1 MNIEP
6 HEAMSYKKQ
15 IDIASK
21 VGELLVGMTGKT
33 LSKDEQDD
41 MFKDIFEQTL
51 RLMSRF
57 TSDVVEAMYDST
69 ENWDEFL
76 ELDKNM
82 EKFGFGDAI
91 SFMESGL
98 TVCLTIEGKTR
109 MYFMED
115 GKIICGIKDS
125 HVNYVVTKFYTDA
138 VLSKEW
144 SIYEP

>member
-1 MNIEP
+1 
-6 HEAMSYKKQ
+6 MSYKKQ

-57 TSDVVEAMYDST
+57 TSDVIEAMYDST

-76 ELDKNM
+76 EL
-82 EKFGFGDAI
+82 
-91 SFMESGL
+91 
-98 TVCLTIEGKTR
+98 
-109 MYFMED
+109 
-115 GKIICGIKDS
+115 IK
-125 HVNYVVTKFYTDA
+125 
-138 VLSKEW
+138 ER
-144 SIYEP
+144 

>member
-1 MNIEP
+1 MSIEL

-41 MFKDIFEQTL
+41 MFKDVFEQTL

-57 TSDVVEAMYDST
+57 TSDVIEAMYNST

-76 ELDKNM
+76 EL
-82 EKFGFGDAI
+82 
-91 SFMESGL
+91 
-98 TVCLTIEGKTR
+98 
-109 MYFMED
+109 
-115 GKIICGIKDS
+115 IK
-125 HVNYVVTKFYTDA
+125 
-138 VLSKEW
+138 ER
-144 SIYEP
+144 

>member
-1 MNIEP
+1 
-6 HEAMSYKKQ
+6 MSYKKQ

-41 MFKDIFEQTL
+41 IFKDVFEQTL

-76 ELDKNM
+76 EL
-82 EKFGFGDAI
+82 
-91 SFMESGL
+91 
-98 TVCLTIEGKTR
+98 
-109 MYFMED
+109 
-115 GKIICGIKDS
+115 IK
-125 HVNYVVTKFYTDA
+125 
-138 VLSKEW
+138 ER
-144 SIYEP
+144 

>member
-1 MNIEP
+1 MN
-6 HEAMSYKKQ
+6 YKKQ

-41 MFKDIFEQTL
+41 MFKDVFEQTL

-76 ELDKNM
+76 EL
-82 EKFGFGDAI
+82 
-91 SFMESGL
+91 
-98 TVCLTIEGKTR
+98 
-109 MYFMED
+109 
-115 GKIICGIKDS
+115 IK
-125 HVNYVVTKFYTDA
+125 
-138 VLSKEW
+138 ER
-144 SIYEP
+144 

>member
-1 MNIEP
+1 MNTEP

-41 MFKDIFEQTL
+41 MFKDVFEQTL

-57 TSDVVEAMYDST
+57 TSDVVEAMYNST

-76 ELDKNM
+76 EL
-82 EKFGFGDAI
+82 
-91 SFMESGL
+91 
-98 TVCLTIEGKTR
+98 
-109 MYFMED
+109 
-115 GKIICGIKDS
+115 IK
-125 HVNYVVTKFYTDA
+125 
-138 VLSKEW
+138 ER
-144 SIYEP
+144 

>member
-1 MNIEP
+1 MGIFTEP

-41 MFKDIFEQTL
+41 MFKDVFEQTL

-57 TSDVVEAMYDST
+57 TSDVIEAMYNST

-76 ELDKNM
+76 EL
-82 EKFGFGDAI
+82 
-91 SFMESGL
+91 
-98 TVCLTIEGKTR
+98 
-109 MYFMED
+109 
-115 GKIICGIKDS
+115 IK
-125 HVNYVVTKFYTDA
+125 
-138 VLSKEW
+138 ER
-144 SIYEP
+144 

>member
-1 MNIEP
+1 MSIEP
-6 HEAMSYKKQ
+6 HEASYKKQ

-41 MFKDIFEQTL
+41 MFKDVFEQTL

-76 ELDKNM
+76 EL
-82 EKFGFGDAI
+82 
-91 SFMESGL
+91 
-98 TVCLTIEGKTR
+98 
-109 MYFMED
+109 
-115 GKIICGIKDS
+115 IK
-125 HVNYVVTKFYTDA
+125 
-138 VLSKEW
+138 ER
-144 SIYEP
+144 

>member
-1 MNIEP
+1 MGIFTEP
-6 HEAMSYKKQ
+6 HEAMNYKKQ

-41 MFKDIFEQTL
+41 MFKDVFEQTL

-76 ELDKNM
+76 EL
-82 EKFGFGDAI
+82 
-91 SFMESGL
+91 
-98 TVCLTIEGKTR
+98 
-109 MYFMED
+109 
-115 GKIICGIKDS
+115 IK
-125 HVNYVVTKFYTDA
+125 
-138 VLSKEW
+138 ER
-144 SIYEP
+144 

>member
-1 MNIEP
+1 MNTEP
-6 HEAMSYKKQ
+6 HELMSYKKQ

-41 MFKDIFEQTL
+41 MFKDVFEQTL

-76 ELDKNM
+76 EL
-82 EKFGFGDAI
+82 
-91 SFMESGL
+91 
-98 TVCLTIEGKTR
+98 
-109 MYFMED
+109 
-115 GKIICGIKDS
+115 IK
-125 HVNYVVTKFYTDA
+125 
-138 VLSKEW
+138 ER
-144 SIYEP
+144 

>member
-1 MNIEP
+1 
-6 HEAMSYKKQ
+6 MSYKKQ

-41 MFKDIFEQTL
+41 MFKDVFEQTL

-76 ELDKNM
+76 
-82 EKFGFGDAI
+82 
-91 SFMESGL
+91 
-98 TVCLTIEGKTR
+98 
-109 MYFMED
+109 
-115 GKIICGIKDS
+115 
-125 HVNYVVTKFYTDA
+125 
-138 VLSKEW
+138 
-144 SIYEP
+144 

>member
-1 MNIEP
+1 
-6 HEAMSYKKQ
+6 MSYNKQ

-41 MFKDIFEQTL
+41 MFKDVFEQTL

-76 ELDKNM
+76 EL
-82 EKFGFGDAI
+82 
-91 SFMESGL
+91 
-98 TVCLTIEGKTR
+98 
-109 MYFMED
+109 
-115 GKIICGIKDS
+115 IK
-125 HVNYVVTKFYTDA
+125 
-138 VLSKEW
+138 ER
-144 SIYEP
+144 

>member
-1 MNIEP
+1 
-6 HEAMSYKKQ
+6 MSYKKQ

-76 ELDKNM
+76 EL
-82 EKFGFGDAI
+82 
-91 SFMESGL
+91 
-98 TVCLTIEGKTR
+98 
-109 MYFMED
+109 
-115 GKIICGIKDS
+115 IK
-125 HVNYVVTKFYTDA
+125 
-138 VLSKEW
+138 ER
-144 SIYEP
+144 